1 MRIEYDP
8 EADALYIQFREA
20 KPSDNK
26 DIEEGVTADFNAEHQ
41 LIGIEILNV
50 SRRLPADALS
60 TITVRNL
67 LAAA

>member
-8 EADALYIQFREA
+8 KADALYIQFREV
-20 KPSDNK
+20 KPSDNR
-26 DIEEGVTADFNAEHQ
+26 DIEEGITVDFDAERH
-41 LIGIEILNV
+41 LVGIEILNV